1 MNEVTR
7 PNPDALLREV
17 REAGRGRLKIFLGAA
32 PGVGKTYAMLSAA
45 QERMRAGED
54 VVIGVVE
61 THGREET
68 AKLVQDLPLQ
78 PLRSVLHGQQAL
90 AELDLDGL
98 LKRRPKLA
106 LIDEFAHSNVPG
118 SRHAKRYE
126 DVDELLTA
134 GIHVWTTLN
143 IQHIESLNDA
153 VARITGV
160 RVRETVPDS
169 WIEAAQEIELIDLP
183 PEGLIERLKAGKV
196 YLPEQAARAV
206 DRYFSLGNLKALRDL
221 ALRTATERAD
231 ADVDAYL
238 QRHPTVQ
245 PWPTNRRIL
254 VCVGGDTVSK
264 GVVRAAAR
272 IAQSRKQ
279 PWTAVHIINSRANTL
294 PNAAKDRIAEIL
306 RLAEQLGGEA
316 VTLPGEDVAREL
328 LDYARS
334 RNVAQIIVGRPNR
347 SLWRLLLRPSLSFQL
362 FRHGGGFEVTYVDP
376 VDAAPVTAPK
386 SSDITDEPLSR
397 RAVMELVG
405 GLLLA
410 SMTAAALDQ
419 IVPLANVSLLY
430 LLVVLVV
437 AVRHGRLPAFV
448 TATLSFLAYNF
459 LFTEPRHTFAM
470 DLREEWITLLFFL
483 VVAFGAG
490 QFAAQLRG
498 QMQALRK
505 TARRTANL
513 NEFSRRVARA
523 RTVEQ
528 VALATVQH
536 VQATLETA
544 AFVIVDPPDSAVN
557 PIARAGL
564 GPDYQFSETDRAAA
578 AWSWIHRKEAGVFTT
593 TLPNARFRF
602 APLSTS
608 GGMVGVLGI
617 SLDERKRPLS
627 PGQHRLLDALCDQA
641 AVALERARLTLEV
654 EARKV
659 SQETEHVRSALLA
672 SVSHDLRTPI
682 ASVMGASSG
691 LLDLDDRLNADQRRE
706 LAQTIFEESQRLD
719 RHVRNLLDM
728 TRLSQAGIRLK
739 EEALDL
745 RDLVKEACASVRG
758 LSPEFSANWLE
769 APPSAV
775 TIPGDTTLVRTLFIN
790 LFENA
795 IRHAKAQ
802 QVDLDFSVMSPQ
814 AGILTVRDHGPG
826 IPQARRETIFGTFNR
841 ADNRDH
847 RSPGTGLGL
856 SICRAIM
863 QLHGGSIEARA
874 PLKGTGTEFRLQFVL
889 APSRRSETGSE

>member
-206 DRYFSLGNLKALRDL
+206 DRYFSLGNLTALRDL

-238 QRHPTVQ
+238 QRYPSVQ

-264 GVVRAAAR
+264 GVLRAAAR

-617 SLDERKRPLS
+617 SLDETTTAADMADLAKVFGVIDFGKFADAVKLA
-627 PGQHRLLDALCDQA
+627 LDAAHHALPPPVVDDALIDLRPVTVVAVERPGRHIEIELRAVGDQRGAEAVEHLDRQAARIGGGLHHDRRHRPDHHQLGDPAGLLAVLGDIVQRLAAAGGVADMDRVAQVHDPRHPGHIGRVARQICDQLVLERD
-641 AVALERARLTLEV
+641 AVALVVVIEKFRLHLV
-654 EARKV
+654 ELSLFR
-659 SQETEHVRSALLA
+659 H
-672 SVSHDLRTPI
+672 I
-682 ASVMGASSG
+682 AEDG
-691 LLDLDDRLNADQRRE
+691 DHPDRLAILIGNHGIAGPQDPFRVFLSGRQHHVSIPFGALDQRYE
-706 LAQTIFEESQRLD
+706 L
-719 RHVRNLLDM
+719 V
-728 TRLSQAGIRLK
+728 
-739 EEALDL
+739 
-745 RDLVKEACASVRG
+745 
-758 LSPEFSANWLE
+758 
-769 APPSAV
+769 
-775 TIPGDTTLVRTLFIN
+775 
-790 LFENA
+790 
-795 IRHAKAQ
+795 
-802 QVDLDFSVMSPQ
+802 
-814 AGILTVRDHGPG
+814 
-826 IPQARRETIFGTFNR
+826 
-841 ADNRDH
+841 
-847 RSPGTGLGL
+847 
-856 SICRAIM
+856 
-863 QLHGGSIEARA
+863 
-874 PLKGTGTEFRLQFVL
+874 VL
-889 APSRRSETGSE
+889 